1 LVAAFA
7 FVGLAVADD
16 PDEPPIRLKKKPKK
30 DDTSKKDDAA
40 KKDDKGKK
48 DGDDQKGDQIKKP
61 APKNPAQGEDERKKL
76 VKRVLKNLR
85 DAESRLA
92 KKDPGKTTRKIQK
105 DILTDLDALIKQTRQ
120 QSSQQSNQQQRQ
132 RQRQRQRQQNR
143 NQRNQNQRNQK
154 DQRNS
159 QQNQNQQQQANDKNS
174 KPNQGSAT
182 NPNQGGRG
190 GNSGKKDDKS
200 VDRSKTPWGHLP
212 EKERQRIDEYTK
224 AGNIP
229 DYENLQQEYERT
241 LSEEGNR

>member
-1 LVAAFA
+1 
-7 FVGLAVADD
+7 
-16 PDEPPIRLKKKPKK
+16 
-30 DDTSKKDDAA
+30 
-40 KKDDKGKK
+40 
-48 DGDDQKGDQIKKP
+48 
-61 APKNPAQGEDERKKL
+61 NM
-76 VKRVLKNLR
+76 R
-85 DAESRLA
+85 DAEGRLA

-105 DILTDLDALIKQTRQ
+105 DILTDLDELIKQTRQ
-120 QSSQQSNQQQRQ
+120 QPPPQSNQQQQQRQ
-132 RQRQRQRQQNR
+132 RQRQRQQNQ
-143 NQRNQNQRNQK
+143 NQRNQNQRNQNQRNQN

-159 QQNQNQQQQANDKNS
+159 QQNQQQQANDRNS

-229 DYENLQQEYERT
+229 DY
-241 LSEEGNR
+241 